1 MLEFRPADKFR
12 NFLISFSFL
21 LAEWSQEREKENN
34 IFFSSFFSDVNGYRW
49 SGRILQILE
58 ISKFCF
64 NFFSFAFFK
73 LYHNERALILLK
85 MISMKINWW
94 LFFWLPIHFYLWARD
109 LLCLC
114 LLNWTKCQQKNFF
127 FSSSDWITWNE
138 FRWCIAQHLLFNS
151 IQIASALPHFTM
163 SHQKNLLFFPI
174 SVKTMG
180 MKNRR
185 KWLALSLSSYRLT
198 AIVSNPHA
206 GGCFSLH
213 QQPLNFSVLPPTL
226 ENGGEKKKKRRSL
239 VLMHRNGFC
248 CVYSIITLTS
258 CRHYG
263 HSPAPP

>member
-21 LAEWSQEREKENN
+21 LAEWSQEGRKK
-34 IFFSSFFSDVNGYRW
+34 ITFFFLPFFLFDVNGYRW

-58 ISKFCF
+58 ISKFYF
-64 NFFSFAFFK
+64 NFFSFAFFLIIIKKELWSCWKWSPWK
-73 LYHNERALILLK
+73 LIDG
-85 MISMKINWW
+85 
-94 LFFWLPIHFYLWARD
+94 FFSRLPIHFYLWARD
-109 LLCLC
+109 PLCLC
-114 LLNWTKCQQKNFF
+114 LLNRRKCQQKKIS
-127 FSSSDWITWNE
+127 FSLLSSDWITWNE

-206 GGCFSLH
+206 GGCFSLN
-213 QQPLNFSVLPPTL
+213 QQPLDFSVLPPTL
-226 ENGGEKKKKRRSL
+226 ENGGGGGVKRNVV
-239 VLMHRNGFC
+239 VLC
-248 CVYSIITLTS
+248 
-258 CRHYG
+258 
-263 HSPAPP
+263 

>member
-1 MLEFRPADKFR
+1 
-12 NFLISFSFL
+12 
-21 LAEWSQEREKENN
+21 
-34 IFFSSFFSDVNGYRW
+34 
-49 SGRILQILE
+49 
-58 ISKFCF
+58 
-64 NFFSFAFFK
+64 
-73 LYHNERALILLK
+73 

-94 LFFWLPIHFYLWARD
+94 FFFLIANPLLFMGERSAVS
-109 LLCLC
+109 LLTQQ
-114 LLNWTKCQQKNFF
+114 NKMSTTKKNLF
-127 FSSSDWITWNE
+127 FSSSSSGWITWNE

-213 QQPLNFSVLPPTL
+213 QQPLDFSVLPPTL

-258 CRHYG
+258 CRHNG